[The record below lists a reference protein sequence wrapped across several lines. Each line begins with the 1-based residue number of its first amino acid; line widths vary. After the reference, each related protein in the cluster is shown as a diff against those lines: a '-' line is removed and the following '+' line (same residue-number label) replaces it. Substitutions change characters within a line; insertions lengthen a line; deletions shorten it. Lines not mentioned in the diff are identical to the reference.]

1 MGGGAVTRAMLIF
14 HCRPCRSKGLKSM
27 IHLCQRSTFKFV
39 AAAALAGLVA
49 SMGTSTGAMAQEK
62 VVAKVNDKV
71 ITEADLKLADA
82 EIGSELGNLPDA
94 TKRRVLIE
102 FLIENQLFADAAE
115 GQKLG
120 TGKAYDERLQYWKR
134 RALRDTYFDASIKD
148 GVGEAEAKKL
158 YEAQVAQIKPEE
170 EVKARHILVKSEDK
184 AKEIAIKIASGD
196 DKLFAEQAKAHS
208 EDPGTKDEGGDLGF
222 FGRGQMVP
230 QFEEAAFK
238 LKKGE
243 ISAPVQSQFG
253 WHLIKVDDKRT
264 KQPPEFAAVKERI
277 LASMVHRKAQEL
289 ATDMRSKAKLEYIDP
304 AVKAMVDAE
313 AVEKAKGAEPK
324 KQ

>member
-1 MGGGAVTRAMLIF
+1 M
-14 HCRPCRSKGLKSM
+14 RSKV
-27 IHLCQRSTFKFV
+27 QFA
-39 AAAALAGLVA
+39 AAAALAA
-49 SMGTSTGAMAQEK
+49 SLAVSAIAPSALAQDTI
-62 VVAKVNDKV
+62 VAKVNGKV

-82 EIGSELGNLPDA
+82 EIGSELGNLPEA

-120 TGKAYDERLQYWKR
+120 SGKAYDDRLQYWKR
-134 RALRDTYFDASIKD
+134 RALRDTYFDKSIKD
-148 GVGEAEAKKL
+148 GVDEAEAKKL
-158 YEAQVAQIKPEE
+158 YDAQVAQIKPEE
-170 EVKARHILVKSEDK
+170 EVKARHILVKSEEK
-184 AKEIAIKIASGD
+184 AKEIALKIASGD

-238 LKKGE
+238 LRKGE

-277 LASMVHRKAQEL
+277 LASMIHRKAQEL
-289 ATDMRSKAKLEYIDP
+289 ATDMRTKAKLEYIDP

-313 AVEKAKGAEPK
+313 AAEKAKGAEPK

>member
-1 MGGGAVTRAMLIF
+1 VTHLRT
-14 HCRPCRSKGLKSM
+14 RSK
-27 IHLCQRSTFKFV
+27 FPFA
-39 AAAALAGLVA
+39 AAAALAAGLAVSA
-49 SMGTSTGAMAQEK
+49 GLAPSAFAQDTA
-62 VVAKVNDKV
+62 VAKVNGKV
-71 ITEADLKLADA
+71 ITEADIKLADA
-82 EIGSELGNLPDA
+82 EIGSELGNLPEA

-120 TGKAYDERLQYWKR
+120 SGKAYDERLQYWKR
-134 RALRDTYFDASIKD
+134 RALRDTYFDKSIKD
-148 GVGEAEAKKL
+148 GVDEAEAKKL
-158 YEAQVAQIKPEE
+158 YDSQVAQIKPEE
-170 EVKARHILVKSEDK
+170 EVKARHILVKTEEK
-184 AKEIAIKIASGD
+184 AKEIAVKIASGD
-196 DKLFAEQAKAHS
+196 DKLFAEQAKAFS

-277 LASMVHRKAQEL
+277 LASIIHRKAQEL
-289 ATDMRSKAKLEYIDP
+289 ATDMRTKAKLEYLDP
-304 AVKAMVDAE
+304 AVKAMVDSE
-313 AVEKAKGAEPK
+313 AAEKAKGAEPK

>member
-1 MGGGAVTRAMLIF
+1 MTHLRKPTSVQIF
-14 HCRPCRSKGLKSM
+14 A
-27 IHLCQRSTFKFV
+27 V
-39 AAAALAGLVA
+39 AAFAAGLAVSVA
-49 SMGTSTGAMAQEK
+49 APTTAYAQDK
-62 VVAKVNDKV
+62 VVAKVNGKV

-82 EIGSELGNLPDA
+82 EIGSELGNLPEA
-94 TKRRVLIE
+94 TKRRVLVE

-120 TGKAYDERLQYWKR
+120 SGKAYDERLQYWKR
-134 RALRDTYFDASIKD
+134 RALRDTFFDSSIKD
-148 GVGEAEAKKL
+148 GLGEAEAKKL
-158 YEAQVAQIKPEE
+158 YDSQVAQIKPEE
-170 EVKARHILVKSEDK
+170 ELKARHILVKTEEK
-184 AKEIAIKIASGD
+184 AKEIATKIASGD

-277 LASMVHRKAQEL
+277 MASMIHRKAQEL
-289 ATDMRSKAKLEYIDP
+289 ATDMRSKATLEYLDP

-313 AVEKAKGAEPK
+313 IADKAKGSEPK

>member
-1 MGGGAVTRAMLIF
+1 MEEDTPPV
-14 HCRPCRSKGLKSM
+14 
-27 IHLCQRSTFKFV
+27 IHLRKRPQFQIF
-39 AAAALAGLVA
+39 AAAALAAGLAVSIA
-49 SMGTSTGAMAQEK
+49 APTSAFAQDK
-62 VVAKVNDKV
+62 AVAKVNGKV
-71 ITEADLKLADA
+71 ITEADIKLADA
-82 EIGSELGNLPDA
+82 EIGSELGNLPEA

-102 FLIENQLFADAAE
+102 FLIENQLFAEAAE
-115 GQKLG
+115 GQKLAS
-120 TGKAYDERLQYWKR
+120 GKAYDERLQYWKR

-158 YEAQVAQIKPEE
+158 YDTQVAQIKPEE
-170 EVKARHILVKSEDK
+170 EVKARHILVKTEEK
-184 AKEIAIKIASGD
+184 AKEIAVKIASGD
-196 DKLFAEQAKAHS
+196 DKLFAEQAKAFS

-277 LASMVHRKAQEL
+277 MASMIHKKAQEL
-289 ATDMRSKAKLEYIDP
+289 ATDMRTKAKLEYIDP
-304 AVKAMVDAE
+304 AVKAMVEAE
-313 AVEKAKGAEPK
+313 AAEKAKGAEPK

>member
-1 MGGGAVTRAMLIF
+1 VTHLRPRFPFQCAVAVT
-14 HCRPCRSKGLKSM
+14 
-27 IHLCQRSTFKFV
+27 
-39 AAAALAGLVA
+39 LATAFLLPIATA
-49 SMGTSTGAMAQEK
+49 SHVTAQEK
-62 VVAKVNDKV
+62 TVAKVNGKV
-71 ITEADLKLADA
+71 ITEADIRLADA
-82 EIGSELGNLPDA
+82 EIGSELGNLPEA

-120 TGKAYDERLQYWKR
+120 SGPAYDERLQYWKR
-134 RALRDTYFDASIKD
+134 RALRDTYFDTSIKG
-148 GVGEAEAKKL
+148 GVAEAEAKKL
-158 YEAQVAQIKPEE
+158 YDAQVSQIKPED
-170 EVKARHILVKSEDK
+170 EVKARHILVDTEEK
-184 AKEIAIKIASGD
+184 AKEIAAKVGSD
-196 DKLFAEQAKAHS
+196 DKLFAAQAKEHS
-208 EDPGTKDEGGDLGF
+208 KDPGTKDEGGDLGF

-238 LKKGE
+238 LNKGE

-277 LASMVHRKAQEL
+277 LASMIHRKAQEL
-289 ATDMRSKAKLEYIDP
+289 ATDMRAKAKLEYVDP
-304 AVKAMVDAE
+304 AVKAMVEAE
-313 AVEKAKGAEPK
+313 AAEKAKGAEPK

>member
-1 MGGGAVTRAMLIF
+1 MT
-14 HCRPCRSKGLKSM
+14 
-27 IHLCQRSTFKFV
+27 HLRQRLPVRF
-39 AAAALAGLVA
+39 AAAAVLAAGLAVSLA
-49 SMGTSTGAMAQEK
+49 LTSGAMAQEK
-62 VVAKVNDKV
+62 AVAKVNGKL
-71 ITEADLKLADA
+71 ITEADIKLADA
-82 EIGSELGNLPDA
+82 EIGSELGNLPEA
-94 TKRRVLIE
+94 TKRRVLVE

-120 TGKAYDERLQYWKR
+120 SGKAYDERLQYWKR
-134 RALRDTYFDASIKD
+134 RALRDTYFDSSIKD

-158 YEAQVAQIKPEE
+158 YDAQVAQIKPEE
-170 EVKARHILVKSEDK
+170 EVKARHILVKSEEK
-184 AKEIAIKIASGD
+184 AKAISVKIASGD

-277 LASMVHRKAQEL
+277 MASIIHRKAQEM
-289 ATDMRSKAKLEYIDP
+289 ATDMRAKATLEYIDP
-304 AVKAMVDAE
+304 AVKAMVEAE
-313 AVEKAKGAEPK
+313 AAEKAKGTEPK

>member
-1 MGGGAVTRAMLIF
+1 VTSLRQ
-14 HCRPCRSKGLKSM
+14 RSKF
-27 IHLCQRSTFKFV
+27 QFV
-39 AAAALAGLVA
+39 AAVALASGLILAVG
-49 SMGTSTGAMAQEK
+49 SSTSAFAQEK
-62 VVAKVNDKV
+62 VVAKVNGKV

-82 EIGSELGNLPDA
+82 EIGSELGNLPEA

-120 TGKAYDERLQYWKR
+120 SGKAYDERLQYWKR
-134 RALRDTYFDASIKD
+134 RALRDTYFDASIKE

-184 AKEIAIKIASGD
+184 AKEIAGKVASGD

-243 ISAPVQSQFG
+243 ISTPIQSQFG
-253 WHLIKVDDKRT
+253 WHIIKVDDKRT
-264 KQPPEFAAVKERI
+264 KQPPEFGAVKERI
-277 LASMVHRKAQEL
+277 LASMIHKKAQEL
-289 ATDMRSKAKLEYIDP
+289 ATDMRAKAKLEYIDP

-313 AVEKAKGAEPK
+313 AAEKAKGTEPK